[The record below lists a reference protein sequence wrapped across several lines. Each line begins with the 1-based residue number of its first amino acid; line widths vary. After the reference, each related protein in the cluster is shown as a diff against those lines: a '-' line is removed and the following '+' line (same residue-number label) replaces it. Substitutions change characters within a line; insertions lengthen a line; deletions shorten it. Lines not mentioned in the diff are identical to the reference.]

1 MIFLILL
8 LIVLI
13 TVVWA
18 VKTSNNIKRMEI
30 KVDEAFSGIEVA
42 LTKRYDMLT
51 KMLDVCKGFMK
62 HESELFSKVISLRRG
77 MSLGEMGEADRE
89 MGELTGRLFA
99 VAENYP
105 ELRSAQV
112 FAIRRRRAEGDG
124 PCRGKRP
131 PAGLRRRPDGRS
143 GLGDGAAKDHRREPG
158 GERKGEVHPHAGSG
172 YLRTRPDHR
181 QLGGS
186 LLYRRCNYGDWR
198 YPSPEGIVC
207 HLEGKIG
214 GQGQVEQIGDPGG
227 ALQRL

>member
-1 MIFLILL
+1 MIFLIPL
-8 LIVLI
+8 LIALIAVL
-13 TVVWA
+13 WA

-112 FAIRRRRAEGDG
+112 FAELQQGVRDAEEHLQAARRLYNASVSSYN
-124 PCRGKRP
+124 
-131 PAGLRRRPDGRS
+131 AAIAVFPDSLLARGRS
-143 GLGDGAAKDHRREPG
+143 PREFFEAEESRREDV
-158 GERKGEVHPHAGSG
+158 KV
-172 YLRTRPDHR
+172 
-181 QLGGS
+181 QF
-186 LLYRRCNYGDWR
+186 
-198 YPSPEGIVC
+198 
-207 HLEGKIG
+207 
-214 GQGQVEQIGDPGG
+214 
-227 ALQRL
+227 

>member
-112 FAIRRRRAEGDG
+112 FAELQQGVHDAEEHLQAARRLYNASVSSYN
-124 PCRGKRP
+124 
-131 PAGLRRRPDGRS
+131 AAIAVFPDSLLARGRS
-143 GLGDGAAKDHRREPG
+143 PREFFEAEDAKREDV
-158 GERKGEVHPHAGSG
+158 KV
-172 YLRTRPDHR
+172 
-181 QLGGS
+181 QL
-186 LLYRRCNYGDWR
+186 
-198 YPSPEGIVC
+198 
-207 HLEGKIG
+207 
-214 GQGQVEQIGDPGG
+214 
-227 ALQRL
+227 

>member
-18 VKTSNNIKRMEI
+18 VKASNNIKRMEI

-51 KMLDVCKGFMK
+51 KMLDVCRGFMK

-112 FAIRRRRAEGDG
+112 FAELQQGVHDAEEHLQAARRLYNASVSSYN
-124 PCRGKRP
+124 
-131 PAGLRRRPDGRS
+131 AAIAVFPDSLLARGRS
-143 GLGDGAAKDHRREPG
+143 PREFFEAEDAKREDV
-158 GERKGEVHPHAGSG
+158 KV
-172 YLRTRPDHR
+172 
-181 QLGGS
+181 QF
-186 LLYRRCNYGDWR
+186 
-198 YPSPEGIVC
+198 
-207 HLEGKIG
+207 
-214 GQGQVEQIGDPGG
+214 
-227 ALQRL
+227 

>member
-77 MSLGEMGEADRE
+77 MSLGEMGRADRE

-112 FAIRRRRAEGDG
+112 FAELQQGVRDAEEHLQAARRLYNASVSSYN
-124 PCRGKRP
+124 
-131 PAGLRRRPDGRS
+131 AAIAVFPDSLLARGRS
-143 GLGDGAAKDHRREPG
+143 PREFFEAEDAKREDV
-158 GERKGEVHPHAGSG
+158 KV
-172 YLRTRPDHR
+172 
-181 QLGGS
+181 QF
-186 LLYRRCNYGDWR
+186 
-198 YPSPEGIVC
+198 
-207 HLEGKIG
+207 
-214 GQGQVEQIGDPGG
+214 
-227 ALQRL
+227 

>member
-62 HESELFSKVISLRRG
+62 HESELFSKVISLRQG
-77 MSLGEMGEADRE
+77 MSLGEMGRADRE

-105 ELRSAQV
+105 ELRSAHV
-112 FAIRRRRAEGDG
+112 FAELQQGVRDAEEHLQAARRLYNASVSSYN
-124 PCRGKRP
+124 
-131 PAGLRRRPDGRS
+131 AAIAVFPDSLLARGRS
-143 GLGDGAAKDHRREPG
+143 PREFFEAEDAKREDV
-158 GERKGEVHPHAGSG
+158 KV
-172 YLRTRPDHR
+172 
-181 QLGGS
+181 QF
-186 LLYRRCNYGDWR
+186 
-198 YPSPEGIVC
+198 
-207 HLEGKIG
+207 
-214 GQGQVEQIGDPGG
+214 
-227 ALQRL
+227 

>member
-13 TVVWA
+13 AVVWA

-62 HESELFSKVISLRRG
+62 HESELFSKVISLRQG
-77 MSLGEMGEADRE
+77 MSLGEMGRADRE

-112 FAIRRRRAEGDG
+112 FAELQQGVRDAEEHLQAARRLYNASVSSYN
-124 PCRGKRP
+124 
-131 PAGLRRRPDGRS
+131 AAIAVFPDSLLARGRS
-143 GLGDGAAKDHRREPG
+143 PREFF
-158 GERKGEVHPHAGSG
+158 
-172 YLRTRPDHR
+172 
-181 QLGGS
+181 
-186 LLYRRCNYGDWR
+186 
-198 YPSPEGIVC
+198 
-207 HLEGKIG
+207 
-214 GQGQVEQIGDPGG
+214 
-227 ALQRL
+227 

>member
-8 LIVLI
+8 LIALIAVL
-13 TVVWA
+13 WA
-18 VKTSNNIKRMEI
+18 VKASNNIKRMEI

-51 KMLDVCKGFMK
+51 KMLDVCRGFMK

-112 FAIRRRRAEGDG
+112 FAELQQGVHDAEELLQAARRLYNASVSSYN
-124 PCRGKRP
+124 
-131 PAGLRRRPDGRS
+131 AAIAVFPDSLLARGRS
-143 GLGDGAAKDHRREPG
+143 PREFFEAEDAKREDV
-158 GERKGEVHPHAGSG
+158 KV
-172 YLRTRPDHR
+172 
-181 QLGGS
+181 QF
-186 LLYRRCNYGDWR
+186 
-198 YPSPEGIVC
+198 
-207 HLEGKIG
+207 
-214 GQGQVEQIGDPGG
+214 
-227 ALQRL
+227 

>member
-13 TVVWA
+13 AVLWA

-77 MSLGEMGEADRE
+77 MSLGEMGEADWE
-89 MGELTGRLFA
+89 MGALTGRLFA

-112 FAIRRRRAEGDG
+112 FAELQQGVHDAEEHLQAARRLYNASVSNYN
-124 PCRGKRP
+124 
-131 PAGLRRRPDGRS
+131 AAIAVFPDKLLARGRS
-143 GLGDGAAKDHRREPG
+143 PREFFEAEDTRREDV
-158 GERKGEVHPHAGSG
+158 KM
-172 YLRTRPDHR
+172 
-181 QLGGS
+181 QF
-186 LLYRRCNYGDWR
+186 
-198 YPSPEGIVC
+198 
-207 HLEGKIG
+207 
-214 GQGQVEQIGDPGG
+214 
-227 ALQRL
+227 

>member
-51 KMLDVCKGFMK
+51 KMLDVCRGFMK

-112 FAIRRRRAEGDG
+112 FAELQQGVHDAEEHLQAARRLYNASVSSYN
-124 PCRGKRP
+124 
-131 PAGLRRRPDGRS
+131 AAIAVFPDSLLARGRS
-143 GLGDGAAKDHRREPG
+143 PREFFEAEESRREDV
-158 GERKGEVHPHAGSG
+158 KV
-172 YLRTRPDHR
+172 
-181 QLGGS
+181 QF
-186 LLYRRCNYGDWR
+186 
-198 YPSPEGIVC
+198 
-207 HLEGKIG
+207 
-214 GQGQVEQIGDPGG
+214 
-227 ALQRL
+227 

>member
-13 TVVWA
+13 AVVWA

-51 KMLDVCKGFMK
+51 KMLDVCRGFMK
-62 HESELFSKVISLRRG
+62 HESELFSKVISLRQG
-77 MSLGEMGEADRE
+77 MSLGEMGRADRE

-112 FAIRRRRAEGDG
+112 FAELQQGVRDAEEHLQAARRLYNASVSSYN
-124 PCRGKRP
+124 
-131 PAGLRRRPDGRS
+131 AAIAVFPDSLLARGRS
-143 GLGDGAAKDHRREPG
+143 PREFFEAEDAKREDV
-158 GERKGEVHPHAGSG
+158 KV
-172 YLRTRPDHR
+172 
-181 QLGGS
+181 QF
-186 LLYRRCNYGDWR
+186 
-198 YPSPEGIVC
+198 
-207 HLEGKIG
+207 
-214 GQGQVEQIGDPGG
+214 
-227 ALQRL
+227 

>member
-51 KMLDVCKGFMK
+51 KMLDVCRGFMK
-62 HESELFSKVISLRRG
+62 HESELFSKVISLRQG
-77 MSLGEMGEADRE
+77 MSLGEMGKADRE

-112 FAIRRRRAEGDG
+112 FAELQQGVHDAEEHLQAARRLYNASVSSYN
-124 PCRGKRP
+124 
-131 PAGLRRRPDGRS
+131 AAIAVFPDSLLARGRS
-143 GLGDGAAKDHRREPG
+143 PREFFEAEDAKREDV
-158 GERKGEVHPHAGSG
+158 KV
-172 YLRTRPDHR
+172 
-181 QLGGS
+181 QF
-186 LLYRRCNYGDWR
+186 
-198 YPSPEGIVC
+198 
-207 HLEGKIG
+207 
-214 GQGQVEQIGDPGG
+214 
-227 ALQRL
+227 

>member
-8 LIVLI
+8 LIALIAVL
-13 TVVWA
+13 WA
-18 VKTSNNIKRMEI
+18 VKASNNIKRMEI

-51 KMLDVCKGFMK
+51 KMLDGCKGFMK

-112 FAIRRRRAEGDG
+112 FAELQQGVRDAEEHLQVARRLYNASVSSYN
-124 PCRGKRP
+124 
-131 PAGLRRRPDGRS
+131 AAIAVFPDSLLARGRS
-143 GLGDGAAKDHRREPG
+143 PREFFEAEDAKREDV
-158 GERKGEVHPHAGSG
+158 KV
-172 YLRTRPDHR
+172 
-181 QLGGS
+181 QF
-186 LLYRRCNYGDWR
+186 
-198 YPSPEGIVC
+198 
-207 HLEGKIG
+207 
-214 GQGQVEQIGDPGG
+214 
-227 ALQRL
+227 

>member
-8 LIVLI
+8 LIALIAVL
-13 TVVWA
+13 WA
-18 VKTSNNIKRMEI
+18 VKASNNIKRMEI

-51 KMLDVCKGFMK
+51 KMLDVCRGFMK

-112 FAIRRRRAEGDG
+112 FAELQQGVRDAEEHLQAARRLYNASVSSYN
-124 PCRGKRP
+124 
-131 PAGLRRRPDGRS
+131 AAIAVFPDSLLARGRS
-143 GLGDGAAKDHRREPG
+143 PREFFEAEDAKREDV
-158 GERKGEVHPHAGSG
+158 KV
-172 YLRTRPDHR
+172 
-181 QLGGS
+181 QF
-186 LLYRRCNYGDWR
+186 
-198 YPSPEGIVC
+198 
-207 HLEGKIG
+207 
-214 GQGQVEQIGDPGG
+214 
-227 ALQRL
+227 

>member
-1 MIFLILL
+1 MIFLIPL

-13 TVVWA
+13 AVLWA

-112 FAIRRRRAEGDG
+112 FAELQQGVHDAEEHLQAARRLYNASVSSYN
-124 PCRGKRP
+124 
-131 PAGLRRRPDGRS
+131 AAIAVFPDSLLARGRS
-143 GLGDGAAKDHRREPG
+143 PREFFEAEDAKREDV
-158 GERKGEVHPHAGSG
+158 KV
-172 YLRTRPDHR
+172 
-181 QLGGS
+181 QF
-186 LLYRRCNYGDWR
+186 
-198 YPSPEGIVC
+198 
-207 HLEGKIG
+207 
-214 GQGQVEQIGDPGG
+214 
-227 ALQRL
+227 

>member
-1 MIFLILL
+1 MIFLIPL
-8 LIVLI
+8 LIALIAVL
-13 TVVWA
+13 WA

-62 HESELFSKVISLRRG
+62 HESELFSKVISLRQG

-112 FAIRRRRAEGDG
+112 FAELQQGVRDAEEHLQAARRLYNASVSSYN
-124 PCRGKRP
+124 
-131 PAGLRRRPDGRS
+131 AAIAVFPDSLLARGRS
-143 GLGDGAAKDHRREPG
+143 PREFFEAEDAKREDV
-158 GERKGEVHPHAGSG
+158 KV
-172 YLRTRPDHR
+172 
-181 QLGGS
+181 QF
-186 LLYRRCNYGDWR
+186 
-198 YPSPEGIVC
+198 
-207 HLEGKIG
+207 
-214 GQGQVEQIGDPGG
+214 
-227 ALQRL
+227 

>member
-13 TVVWA
+13 AVVWA

-62 HESELFSKVISLRRG
+62 HESELFSKVISLRQG
-77 MSLGEMGEADRE
+77 MSLGEMGRADRE

-112 FAIRRRRAEGDG
+112 FAELQQGVHDAEEHLQAARRLYNASVSSYN
-124 PCRGKRP
+124 
-131 PAGLRRRPDGRS
+131 AAIAVFPDSLLARGRS
-143 GLGDGAAKDHRREPG
+143 PREFFEAEDAKREDV
-158 GERKGEVHPHAGSG
+158 KV
-172 YLRTRPDHR
+172 
-181 QLGGS
+181 QF
-186 LLYRRCNYGDWR
+186 
-198 YPSPEGIVC
+198 
-207 HLEGKIG
+207 
-214 GQGQVEQIGDPGG
+214 
-227 ALQRL
+227 

>member
-8 LIVLI
+8 LIALIAVL
-13 TVVWA
+13 WA
-18 VKTSNNIKRMEI
+18 VKASNNIKRMEI

-42 LTKRYDMLT
+42 LTKRYDMPT

-112 FAIRRRRAEGDG
+112 FAELQQGIRDAEEHLQAARRLYNASVSSYN
-124 PCRGKRP
+124 
-131 PAGLRRRPDGRS
+131 AAIAVFPDSLLARGRS
-143 GLGDGAAKDHRREPG
+143 PREFFEAEDAKREDV
-158 GERKGEVHPHAGSG
+158 KV
-172 YLRTRPDHR
+172 
-181 QLGGS
+181 QF
-186 LLYRRCNYGDWR
+186 
-198 YPSPEGIVC
+198 
-207 HLEGKIG
+207 
-214 GQGQVEQIGDPGG
+214 
-227 ALQRL
+227 

>member
-18 VKTSNNIKRMEI
+18 VKTSNNIKRMEL

-112 FAIRRRRAEGDG
+112 FAELQQGVHDAEEHLQAARRLYNASVSSYN
-124 PCRGKRP
+124 
-131 PAGLRRRPDGRS
+131 AAIAVFPDSLLAKGRS
-143 GLGDGAAKDHRREPG
+143 PREFFEAEDAKREDV
-158 GERKGEVHPHAGSG
+158 KV
-172 YLRTRPDHR
+172 
-181 QLGGS
+181 QF
-186 LLYRRCNYGDWR
+186 
-198 YPSPEGIVC
+198 
-207 HLEGKIG
+207 
-214 GQGQVEQIGDPGG
+214 
-227 ALQRL
+227 

>member
-13 TVVWA
+13 AVVWA

-62 HESELFSKVISLRRG
+62 HESELFSKVISLRQG

-112 FAIRRRRAEGDG
+112 FAELQQGVHDAEEHLQAARRLYNASVSSYN
-124 PCRGKRP
+124 
-131 PAGLRRRPDGRS
+131 AAIAVFPDSLLARGRS
-143 GLGDGAAKDHRREPG
+143 PREFFEAEDAKREDV
-158 GERKGEVHPHAGSG
+158 KV
-172 YLRTRPDHR
+172 
-181 QLGGS
+181 QF
-186 LLYRRCNYGDWR
+186 
-198 YPSPEGIVC
+198 
-207 HLEGKIG
+207 
-214 GQGQVEQIGDPGG
+214 
-227 ALQRL
+227 

>member
-112 FAIRRRRAEGDG
+112 FAELQQGVRDAEEHLQAARRLYNASVSSYN
-124 PCRGKRP
+124 
-131 PAGLRRRPDGRS
+131 AAIAVFPDSLLARGRS
-143 GLGDGAAKDHRREPG
+143 PREFFEAEDAKRED
-158 GERKGEVHPHAGSG
+158 V
-172 YLRTRPDHR
+172 TV
-181 QLGGS
+181 QF
-186 LLYRRCNYGDWR
+186 
-198 YPSPEGIVC
+198 
-207 HLEGKIG
+207 
-214 GQGQVEQIGDPGG
+214 
-227 ALQRL
+227 

>member
-8 LIVLI
+8 LIALIAVL
-13 TVVWA
+13 WA
-18 VKTSNNIKRMEI
+18 VKASNNIKRMEI

-105 ELRSAQV
+105 EMRSAHV
-112 FAIRRRRAEGDG
+112 FAELQQGIRDAEEHLQAARRLYNASVSSYN
-124 PCRGKRP
+124 
-131 PAGLRRRPDGRS
+131 AAIAVFPDSLLARGRS
-143 GLGDGAAKDHRREPG
+143 PREFFEAEESRREDV
-158 GERKGEVHPHAGSG
+158 KV
-172 YLRTRPDHR
+172 
-181 QLGGS
+181 QF
-186 LLYRRCNYGDWR
+186 
-198 YPSPEGIVC
+198 
-207 HLEGKIG
+207 
-214 GQGQVEQIGDPGG
+214 
-227 ALQRL
+227 

>member
-1 MIFLILL
+1 MIFLIPL

-13 TVVWA
+13 AVLWA

-112 FAIRRRRAEGDG
+112 FAELQQGVRDAEEHLQAARRLYNASVSSYN
-124 PCRGKRP
+124 
-131 PAGLRRRPDGRS
+131 AAIAVFPDSLLARGRS
-143 GLGDGAAKDHRREPG
+143 PREFFEAEDAKREDV
-158 GERKGEVHPHAGSG
+158 KV
-172 YLRTRPDHR
+172 
-181 QLGGS
+181 QF
-186 LLYRRCNYGDWR
+186 
-198 YPSPEGIVC
+198 
-207 HLEGKIG
+207 
-214 GQGQVEQIGDPGG
+214 
-227 ALQRL
+227 

>member
-51 KMLDVCKGFMK
+51 KMLDVCRGFMK
-62 HESELFSKVISLRRG
+62 HESELFSKVISLRQG
-77 MSLGEMGEADRE
+77 MSLGEMGRADRE

-112 FAIRRRRAEGDG
+112 FAELQQGVRDAEEHLQAARRLYNASVSSYN
-124 PCRGKRP
+124 
-131 PAGLRRRPDGRS
+131 AAIAVFPDSLLARGRS
-143 GLGDGAAKDHRREPG
+143 PREFFEAEDAKREDV
-158 GERKGEVHPHAGSG
+158 KV
-172 YLRTRPDHR
+172 
-181 QLGGS
+181 QF
-186 LLYRRCNYGDWR
+186 
-198 YPSPEGIVC
+198 
-207 HLEGKIG
+207 
-214 GQGQVEQIGDPGG
+214 
-227 ALQRL
+227 